1 MKYIKTN
8 MLEVGMMIAT
18 SIYNN
23 RASMLLAANSVLT
36 ATNIKALKRL
46 GYKGV
51 YIYENGTPETFKS
64 ILSDSTRLM
73 AIKSLKHLNVDECL
87 YVANAITNEILSK
100 PDVVYDMVSISS
112 YDNSTYV
119 HSINVATL
127 STMIGVNLGLTNDM
141 LYKVAQAAILHDI
154 GKTAINPDII
164 KKEGRLTDE
173 EFAEI
178 KRHPEYGYYMLR
190 QNDMISSVVRNAVY
204 SHHEN
209 EDGSGYPRGLK
220 GNKIHIVA
228 KIIHV
233 ADVYDALTS
242 KRSYKDEMPADE
254 ALAYMT
260 NNIGTL
266 FDKNVVTAMLHCVAP
281 YPVGV
286 DVVLSTGKIA
296 TVVKVNKNNITKP
309 IVKINES
316 GDRLL
321 DLADFEGISITK
333 TLR

>member
-8 MLEVGMMIAT
+8 KLKVGMMIAT

-23 RASMLLAANSVLT
+23 RASMLLPANSVLT
-36 ATNIKALKRL
+36 ETNIKSLKRL

-51 YIYENGTPETFKS
+51 YIYENDNPETFKG
-64 ILSDSTRLM
+64 ILSDATRLL
-73 AIKSLKHLNVDECL
+73 AIKNLKHLNVDECL
-87 YVANAITNEILSK
+87 YVANAITNEILSN
-100 PDVVYDMVSISS
+100 PDVIYDMVSISS
-112 YDNSTYV
+112 YDNLTYV

-154 GKTAINPDII
+154 GKTAVNPDII
-164 KKEGRLTDE
+164 KKDGRLTAE
-173 EFAEI
+173 EFAEV
-178 KRHPEYGYYMLR
+178 KRHPEYGYYMLCK
-190 QNDMISSVVRNAVY
+190 NDMISSVVRNAVY

-209 EDGSGYPRGLK
+209 EDGTGYPRGLK
-220 GNKIHIVA
+220 GDKIHIAA

-286 DVVLSTGKIA
+286 EVVLSTGDVA
-296 TVVKVNKNNITKP
+296 TVVKVDKNNITKP
-309 IVKINES
+309 VVCLDES
-316 GDRLL
+316 YSRLL
-321 DLADFEGISITK
+321 DLADFENICITK